1 MLFMDAQTKFNI
13 VKSLHL
19 IFMVSWFAALFYMPR
34 LLIYFVES
42 NDKEATVQQILKK
55 QYAIMQ
61 RKLWYIIGWPAMLL
75 TITFGVWMLV
85 LRPIYL
91 QEMWMLVKLSF
102 VVALIFYHLFTHSFY
117 RKQNNEKLSLGS
129 FKLRL
134 WNEVATVLLI
144 AIMFTVVFKDG
155 MSWIYGVIGILG
167 IAVIL
172 TFAVRRYKKWRE
184 KNEPETL
191 TPIKKEEDSLD

>member
-55 QYAIMQ
+55 QYALMQ

-102 VVALIFYHLFTHSFY
+102 VVALIFYHLFTHLFY